1 MNKDNCTET
10 ELAPVLETNK
20 ERREA
25 LKKMGAFTAYTAPAM
40 LAMLT
45 TSRASADSAP
55 G

>member
-10 ELAPVLETNK
+10 EQTPEPETNE

-25 LKKMGAFTAYTAPAM
+25 LKNMGAFTAYTAPAM

-45 TSRASADSAP
+45 SQKSMAGSPD
-55 G
+55 

>member
-1 MNKDNCTET
+1 MEDQVKKSTS
-10 ELAPVLETNK
+10 ELENSHNE

-45 TSRASADSAP
+45 SQKSMAGSVE
-55 G
+55 

>member
-1 MNKDNCTET
+1 MTDELEKRSPET
-10 ELAPVLETNK
+10 RENHNE

-45 TSRASADSAP
+45 SQKTAAGGAS